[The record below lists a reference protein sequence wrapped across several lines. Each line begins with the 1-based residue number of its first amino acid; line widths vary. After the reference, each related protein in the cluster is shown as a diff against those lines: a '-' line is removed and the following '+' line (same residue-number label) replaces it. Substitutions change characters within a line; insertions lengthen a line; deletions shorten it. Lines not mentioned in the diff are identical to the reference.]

1 MPVYKVT
8 TATNRLTPRQK
19 SLIAQEVTRIHH
31 IVTGA
36 QPFFAQVIFTAVEPA
51 DHFIGGKPLQN
62 DLIYLHGHIR
72 AGRTPEQKR
81 DLIAQFVKSLAEAA
95 SAPPNAVWVY
105 LTELPPAQM
114 VEFGHTLPLP
124 AKKPHGSNPFPPKTA
139 LSSKTSSKP
148 CASPPAVRIRLYT
161 HPAIH
166 GI

>member
-1 MPVYKVT
+1 MPIYKVT

-19 SLIAQEVTRIHH
+19 TRIAQEVTRIHH
-31 IVTGA
+31 AVTGA

-81 DLIAQFVKSLAEAA
+81 DLIAQLIKSLAEAA

-114 VEFGHTLPLP
+114 VEFGHTLPTPGEEAAWLE
-124 AKKPHGSNPFPPKTA
+124 SLPPKTA
-139 LSSKTSSKP
+139 LSSKISSKP
-148 CASPPAVRIRLYT
+148 RASPPAVRTMLYT